1 MKLKQVKPLKYN
13 VIQMVNGVLEITT
26 FNQKTKQLIIY
37 KVDDLVLS
45 NDLLLI
51 VDDKT
56 LNMIKLLYEQ
66 SSISITTDKNVVTIK
81 GKNATYKASM
91 LEKKSLPIINE
102 SNLISV
108 KTSLKALKKATK
120 FVSKSD
126 TKPVLTGV
134 FLQENGKVLATD
146 AYKAYLY
153 NPSYLPPEDKPRQY
167 VVPTWFI
174 DAIQSNDD
182 EVEIKVSPLTAM
194 YENEDMTVY
203 TNLIIGDIQF
213 ERLFDSNTISKLR
226 INKTDIS
233 KELSIMSS
241 LVKKNAVVKFI
252 VNNRNLTLSTVSE
265 LNAYETIIALENGF
279 DTRDILTGFTLEYLQ
294 TIVGACE
301 DFIIITYDDA
311 LRPFLV
317 KSGNDRFILLPAKL
331 WLQFL
336 RSFYD
341 GRSKTKEN

>member
-1 MKLKQVKPLKYN
+1 MKLKQVKPLEYN
-13 VIQMVNGVLEITT
+13 VIQMVNGILEITT

-56 LNMIKLLYEQ
+56 LNMIKVLYEQ

-153 NPSYLPPEDKPRQY
+153 NPNYLPVEDKPRQY
-167 VVPTWFI
+167 VMPTWFI

-213 ERLFDSNTISKLR
+213 ERLFDAIIMSELR

-241 LVKKNAVVKFI
+241 LVDKNAVVKFT

-265 LNAYETIIALENGF
+265 LNAYETIIAIENGF
-279 DTRDILTGFTLEYLQ
+279 NTSDILTGFTLEYLQ
-294 TIVGACE
+294 TIVGSCE

-311 LRPFLV
+311 LRPFRV
-317 KSGNDRFILLPAKL
+317 KSGNDRFILLPVKI
-331 WLQFL
+331 
-336 RSFYD
+336 
-341 GRSKTKEN
+341 